1 MKKRIKKIGLRIN
14 LFQPV
19 KKKLSKSKKSKKISG
34 KKLFIYKNDKS
45 QKKKKYDIEGSK
57 SIMESEINIKSK
69 IKSNNKLEKKEQR
82 ENG

>member
-1 MKKRIKKIGLRIN
+1 M
-14 LFQPV
+14 
-19 KKKLSKSKKSKKISG
+19 
-34 KKLFIYKNDKS
+34 FIYKNDKS